1 MGRVENIFNNPP
13 KPLKLR
19 LYYWNNV
26 KILMDTSE
34 EARIAQNP
42 SSSLI
47 KKNLMVNFDLHA
59 CLTLFI

>member
-1 MGRVENIFNNPP
+1 
-13 KPLKLR
+13 
-19 LYYWNNV
+19 
-26 KILMDTSE
+26 MDTSE

-47 KKNLMVNFDLHA
+47 KKNLMVNFDLHT